1 MSHCLHN
8 LEIVNPHWN
17 ENTKLGRSNLNG
29 WRIAYGT
36 KTGYP
41 DDYKILIPCGHCL
54 GCLRDKAT
62 QWRVR
67 LLHEHLYGNH
77 KNCICLTLTIAPEF
91 YEQFQNR
98 KGMAAA
104 MRAFID
110 RLRYYTV
117 GRKSPKRF
125 FVSELGEQRGRLHFH
140 GFIWDINVPEHEL
153 RRAWKYGFICAK
165 PLRSAKQLSYAT
177 KYITKPAVAFHKPTI
192 FVSPGLGAGYLN
204 QSNWVD
210 WHHRGNDDLN
220 INLCCCFDHFVY
232 AMPRYYRE
240 KIFTDGEIHVLKDLL
255 SDPKRP
261 FEKNFNRSRF
271 TDPFTYL
278 QTREKVFETT
288 LRSGKSEL
296 TQFKQQ
302 NLSSLDADKSFDDPY
317 LPEAAIPYLDD
328 STPF

>member
-29 WRIAYGT
+29 WRIVYGT

-77 KNCICLTLTIAPEF
+77 KNCICLTLTIAPGF
-91 YEQFQNR
+91 YDQFQNR

-110 RLRYYTV
+110 RLRYYVV

-140 GFIWDINVPEHEL
+140 GFIWDINVPEREL

-165 PLRSAKQLSYAT
+165 PLRSARQLSYAT

-192 FVSPGLGAGYLN
+192 FVSPGLGIGYLN
-204 QSNWVD
+204 QKEWIK
-210 WHHRGNDDLN
+210 WHHAGNADTN
-220 INLCCCFDHFVY
+220 INVCVRFDHFVY
-232 AMPRYYRE
+232 AMPRYYRD
-240 KIFTDGEIHVLKDLL
+240 KVFTDTEISDFKVLL
-255 SDPKRP
+255 SDPERP
-261 FEKNFNRSRF
+261 FEKVFNRTSY
-271 TDPFTYL
+271 DAPVPYL
-278 QTREKVFETT
+278 TARKKVYETS
-288 LRSGKSEL
+288 LRSGKSRAVKPEPFRL
-296 TQFKQQ
+296 P
-302 NLSSLDADKSFDDPY
+302 DIVDDGSFDDPLY
-317 LPEAAIPYLDD
+317 PDFPVPDD
-328 STPF
+328 LTPF